1 MSVYAEE
8 DLKRL
13 QQVEYDMLCAVDL
26 FCRAHD
32 IEYFLDGGTC
42 IGAVRHGGFIPWDD
56 DIDLGMMREDYE
68 RFIELFERNP
78 PEGYS
83 VHTFENTRNYPYLFA
98 KVYREGTRFLAQE
111 SIDAG
116 LDSCIYLD
124 IFPYEYVDPSLD
136 DAQLGNCIEKAML
149 WQRVMYLYYTPNPAI
164 QPTASFRILKQWAS
178 KIAHRLV
185 RFFMSPEGIAERYK
199 KNIEQIS
206 HGGAPSVSARICC
219 VQDFGFL
226 EAQDVLPP
234 KEVWFEHAMFRA
246 PRDIDA
252 YLTMM
257 YGDYMELPP
266 EDKRKSHSPK
276 VLEFGSVQ

>member
-1 MSVYAEE
+1 MATYAAE
-8 DLKRL
+8 DLKKL
-13 QQVEYDMLCAVDL
+13 QQVELDMLRTVDA
-26 FCRAHD
+26 FCRERGIA
-32 IEYFLDGGTC
+32 YFLDGGTC

-68 RFIELFERNP
+68 RFIRLFQENP

-83 VHTFENTRNYPYLFA
+83 IHTFRNTENYPYLFA

-124 IFPYEYVDPSLD
+124 IFAYDYVAPALSETELS
-136 DAQLGNCIEKAML
+136 KAINRAMF
-149 WQRVMYLYYTPNPAI
+149 WQRMLYLYYTPHPAI
-164 QPTASFRILKQWAS
+164 QPTASFRALKRVLCRA
-178 KIAHRLV
+178 AHGAVRLL
-185 RFFMSPEGIAERYK
+185 FSPQGIAARHDRWVARVAE
-199 KNIEQIS
+199 
-206 HGGAPSVSARICC
+206 GGSADVSERICC

-226 EAQDVLPP
+226 RAEDVLPP
-234 KEVWFEHAMFRA
+234 QPVPFEGEPFFA

-257 YGDYMELPP
+257 YGDYMTLPP
-266 EDKRKSHSPK
+266 EDKRKTHSPE
-276 VLEFGSVQ
+276 VLDFGEL

>member
-1 MSVYAEE
+1 MASYAAK
-8 DLKRL
+8 DLKKL
-13 QQVEYDMLCAVDL
+13 QMVELDMLRTVDE
-26 FCRAHD
+26 FCRAHGLT
-32 IEYFLDGGTC
+32 YFLDGGTC

-68 RFIELFERNP
+68 RFVALFQEQP

-83 VHTFENTRNYPYLFA
+83 VHTVRNTENYSYLFA

-124 IFPYEYVDPSLD
+124 IFAYDYVNPALD
-136 DAQLGNCIEKAML
+136 EREIRRCIDRAMF
-149 WQRVMYLYYTPNPAI
+149 WQRVMYLYYTPHPAI
-164 QPTASFRILKQWAS
+164 QPTESLRALKRAACRM
-178 KIAHRLV
+178 AHGAV
-185 RFFMSPEGIAERYK
+185 RALFSPERIAARYDAWVGHLS
-199 KNIEQIS
+199 Q
-206 HGGAPSVSARICC
+206 GGSSEASDRICC

-226 EAQDVLPP
+226 RKRDVLPP
-234 KEVWFEHAMFRA
+234 VDVLFEGEPFYA

-257 YGDYMELPP
+257 YGDYLPLPP
-266 EDKRKSHSPK
+266 EDKRQTHSPE
-276 VLEFGSVQ
+276 LLDSGTP